1 MIEIQRVIEER
12 VRFLVDGEVLVETT
26 YDEVGSEGLR
36 VAVKAFKLL
45 ALKLGH
51 DVVETEVME

>member
-12 VRFLVDGEVLVETT
+12 VRFLVDGEILVETT
-26 YDEVGSEGLR
+26 YDEIGGEGLR
-36 VAVKAFKLL
+36 VAIKTFKLL

-51 DVVETEVME
+51 DVIETEVSE